1 MNNISAFNGLRFI
14 VIVLLIFRHFD
25 IFNDLK
31 IEGWE
36 TYMRYF
42 AEGFLSVNFFFI
54 LSGFCIS
61 YGYYEKLKS
70 NKISS
75 LEFFKKRII
84 HIWPIHFIFL
94 LLALFLYYY
103 NNISLGLFQLKF
115 FVNLFLLQS
124 FIPSLD
130 YFFSYNGLSWAVS
143 NEVFYYFLFTMI
155 VCISIR
161 KQYVMCAVIWIII
174 LLNIVIANQNGNVDG
189 WFFYINPI
197 FRFGDFLIGVVLYH
211 LYNRNV
217 MLSYIR
223 SNATIMEIFS
233 VLILFISIYLGSKYD
248 NWLWKCQVWYT
259 VTCIPLIYFFSI
271 SNGILSKILSNKLF
285 SYLGSIAYPLYL
297 SHQLVLAAV
306 KKVFIKY
313 LVTCESILMFGIV
326 SIFISIILSIIIK
339 HCVMDNIKKIYLR
352 KYA

>member
-1 MNNISAFNGLRFI
+1 MNNITAFNGLRFI
-14 VIVLLIFRHFD
+14 VIVLLIFHHFD

-70 NKISS
+70 NKINS

-94 LLALFLYYY
+94 LIALFLYYY
-103 NNISLGLFQLKF
+103 NNISLGLFSLKF

-143 NEVFYYFLFTMI
+143 NEIFYYLLFIMI
-155 VCISIR
+155 VCISER
-161 KQYVMCAVIWIII
+161 KQYIICALLWTII
-174 LLNIVIANQNGNVDG
+174 LLNIIIAHQNGSADVY
-189 WFFYINPI
+189 FFYINPI
-197 FRFGDFLIGVVLYH
+197 FRFGDFLIGIVLYH
-211 LYNRNV
+211 LYKRGI
-217 MLSYIR
+217 MLSYIKLHA
-223 SNATIMEIFS
+223 SFLEFCSI
-233 VLILFISIYLGSKYD
+233 LILLISIYLGSICND
-248 NWLWKCQVWYT
+248 LLWKWQVWYT
-259 VTCIPLIYFFSI
+259 ITCAPLIYVFSV
-271 SNGILSKILSNKLF
+271 SKGNFSKILSNKLF

-297 SHQLVLAAV
+297 SHQVVLAAV
-306 KKVFIKY
+306 KKLFIEY
-313 LVTCESILMFGIV
+313 LITCESILLFGII

-339 HCVMDNIKKIYLR
+339 HCVMDKIMKIYLQ